1 MPWYAGG
8 WSAVVFVV
16 AVVSSVDCA
25 IITLV
30 DCASV
35 GKARMS
41 RCGRRFSCY
50 EASLIKC
57 SNCLLYYFSPCLPL
71 HPTMADNPNLSDA
84 DKVSTH

>member
-8 WSAVVFVV
+8 DLWLYSLLLLSVV
-16 AVVSSVDCA
+16 VDCA

-41 RCGRRFSCY
+41 RCGRRF
-50 EASLIKC
+50 K
-57 SNCLLYYFSPCLPL
+57 LL
-71 HPTMADNPNLSDA
+71 
-84 DKVSTH
+84 